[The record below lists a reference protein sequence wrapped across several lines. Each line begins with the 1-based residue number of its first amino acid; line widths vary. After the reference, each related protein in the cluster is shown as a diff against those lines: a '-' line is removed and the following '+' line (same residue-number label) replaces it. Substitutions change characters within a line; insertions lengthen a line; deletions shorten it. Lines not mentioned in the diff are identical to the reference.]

1 MNYLINLIILKK
13 MEVKK
18 NSTTPSQLQEFI
30 LEGRKI
36 LMKKPEGKY
45 FIEIRFN
52 HTDIDG
58 TRKWR
63 VILDGLEFHVSEII
77 LSIPCR
83 TESKF
88 YEDLGGY
95 KHHIVADSNEVVF
108 DKLIAYIN

>member
-1 MNYLINLIILKK
+1 MDL
-13 MEVKK
+13 KK
-18 NSTTPSQLQEFI
+18 NSTTATNLQDLI

-36 LMKKPEGKY
+36 LMKKQEDTY
-45 FIEIRFN
+45 FVQIRFN
-52 HTDIDG
+52 LNDIDG

-63 VILDGLEFHVSEII
+63 VILDGIEFHVSEIL

-83 TESKF
+83 TESEF

-95 KHHIVADSNEVVF
+95 KHHIVAEAKEVVF

>member
-1 MNYLINLIILKK
+1 
-13 MEVKK
+13 MEIQK
-18 NSTTPSQLQEFI
+18 NSTTASNLQDLI

-45 FIEIRFN
+45 FVQIRFN
-52 HTDIDG
+52 HNDIDG

-63 VILDGLEFHVSEII
+63 VILDGLEFHVSEIV
-77 LSIPCR
+77 LSIPCK
-83 TESKF
+83 TESEF

-95 KHHIVADSNEVVF
+95 KHHIIADSDSVVF